1 MAKIYQLYYTRLGKQ
16 GSNSGWQ
23 VASVSGGTPQLV
35 RNNFYKLA
43 SNLVAIGTGSH
54 VPPLAFD
61 LQIMENYVFLSH
73 INYHSVNEGSET
85 DIRGVSFVHGF
96 AIRSEEY
103 RELVREPDQLL
114 GIHGD
119 AIVLNY
125 NGKKELPQLETLP
138 FQQFSRKDILDK
150 YGLDQKRFADL
161 MYCVY
166 GAISTVGGS
175 VVVKSSSYPGE
186 KQRIMFQEI
195 TSLIMKYM
203 PYILRMKISA
213 FSGIRQGA
221 LICFAHE
228 LPEKGIWFDL
238 DTGESHC
245 PQVPEYD
252 FIHLFSNFGLDD
264 QMRKQ
269 YYDQLEDFANFTYG
283 GNYEAI
289 KPGHMELAL
298 YASCFG
304 NFDNFSDE
312 DLDESI
318 KEAASLKAYKYDK
331 LDPHYANLVNQYL
344 RRGREFPAP
353 EVLKKLQKR
362 YLDTGCKELKEA
374 FASYYAFVVCTPGNA
389 FAYEMLYRMESSR
402 PDDYRDLWQRIEQI
416 RPEFLSAYY
425 IDYYLERQVTD
436 YEKLADFCQ
445 KNPDFVG
452 GPAGE
457 KLLDITVNLFDRDF
471 STAENNTRRHQL
483 CQKYAG
489 LCRSF
494 PQSFQSQAEAC
505 VRLFCERY
513 WKDFDEAEFT
523 YKDLEAYQEMN
534 GGNHRDPMVPETVRL
549 LLEARKTFFNG
560 PDTEDFHQTFFTDQV
575 IPSEAARKELVKEL
589 HEEATKQGN
598 LPLDAWLLL
607 NLRPD
612 GRFDLNRLIRDMGS
626 SRKLQAAP
634 GLIDALETCDILV
647 PGSEAEERLMEQ
659 VKGAVKDKNSHPIIQ
674 ALYQYYFPPRQDGES
689 GLYMTDLVQK
699 CLMFLAVSLTYVVLV
714 KYLMGE
720 SSALGMAAAG
730 IGAAASVGGLV
741 LNLIFGRTNS
751 LELFAEKDRNA
762 ILWMIVFLILSL
774 ALLVIGV
781 MVSETWIIYIMA
793 AAVAVLLIGRLALE
807 PRS

>member
-16 GSNSGWQ
+16 GSNAGWQ
-23 VASVSGGTPQLV
+23 VASVSEGTPQLV
-35 RNNFYKLA
+35 RNTFYKLA

-54 VPPLAFD
+54 VPPMAFD

-96 AIRSEEY
+96 AMRAEEY
-103 RELVREPDQLL
+103 RELVREPDQIL
-114 GIHGD
+114 GITGD

-138 FQQFSRKDILDK
+138 FQQFSRKEVLDK
-150 YGLDQKRFADL
+150 YGLDQDRFADL

-166 GAISTVGGS
+166 GAVSTVGGS
-175 VVVKSSSYPGE
+175 VVIKSANYPGE

-203 PYILRMKISA
+203 PYILRMKVSA

-221 LICFAHE
+221 LICFSHE

-252 FIHLFSNFGLDD
+252 FINLFSNFALDD
-264 QMRKQ
+264 QKRKQ
-269 YYDQLEDFANFTYG
+269 FYDQLEEFVNATYG

-289 KPGHMELAL
+289 KPNHMELAL

-318 KEAASLKAYKYDK
+318 KEAAALKAYKYDK
-331 LDPHYANLVNQYL
+331 LDIHYANLVGQYV
-344 RRGREFPAP
+344 RRGREFPTP
-353 EVLKKLQKR
+353 EVLKKMQRR
-362 YLDTGCKELKEA
+362 YLDTGCRELKEA
-374 FASYYAFVVCTPGNA
+374 FASYYASMACKPGNA
-389 FAYEMLYRMESSR
+389 FAYEMLYRMESAR
-402 PDDYRDLWQRIEQI
+402 PEDYGDLWRRVEQI
-416 RPEFLSAYY
+416 CPEFLDAYY
-425 IDYYLERQVTD
+425 IDYYLERQLSD

-445 KNPDFVG
+445 RNPDFVG

-457 KLLDITVNLFDRDF
+457 KLLDIMVNLFEKDF
-471 STAENNTRRHQL
+471 AAAENNSQRHQI
-483 CQKYAG
+483 CQRYAG

-494 PQSFQSQAEAC
+494 PQSVQGQTEAC
-505 VRLFCERY
+505 VLLFCDKY
-513 WKDFDEAEFT
+513 WQAFDEREFT
-523 YKDLEAYQEMN
+523 YKNLEEYREMSN
-534 GGNHRDPMVPETVRL
+534 GSLHNPNMPETARL
-549 LLEARKTFFNG
+549 LLEAREIFFKG
-560 PDTEDFHQTFFTDQV
+560 PDTEDFHQVFFTNEVVSGDAV
-575 IPSEAARKELVKEL
+575 RRELVKEL
-589 HEEATKQGN
+589 HEEAMTQPN

-626 SRKLQAAP
+626 SRKLQSAP
-634 GLIDALETCDILV
+634 GLADALETSSILS
-647 PGSEAEERLMEQ
+647 PGSESEARLMEQ
-659 VKGAVKDKNSHPIIQ
+659 VRGAVKDKNSHPIILE
-674 ALYQYYFPPRQDGES
+674 LYRYYFPPKES
-689 GLYMTDLVQK
+689 SETELSLTDLVQK

-720 SSALGMAAAG
+720 NATLGMVAAG
-730 IGAAASVGGLV
+730 IGVAASIGGFV
-741 LNLIFGRTNS
+741 LNLVFGKTNS
-751 LELFAEKDRNA
+751 LELFAEKDKNA
-762 ILWMIVFLILSL
+762 ILWIIVFLILAL
-774 ALLVIGV
+774 ALVVIAV
-781 MVSETWIIYIMA
+781 MVSDVWITYIMA
-793 AAVAVLLIGRLALE
+793 AAVAILLIGRLILE